1 VFNHTQFFKPDAKI
15 TNGPSFGRVT
25 RAIDPKL
32 FQLALRLSFSRNL
45 PAMAGRM
52 NDKTE
57 AGLLCVVLLRS
68 STIALDPE
76 RKVVTAKS
84 CNTRPSP
91 ARWHFTA
98 QSN

>member
-1 VFNHTQFFKPDAKI
+1 
-15 TNGPSFGRVT
+15 
-25 RAIDPKL
+25 
-32 FQLALRLSFSRNL
+32 
-45 PAMAGRM
+45 MAGRM

-76 RKVVTAKS
+76 RKVVTAKG

>member
-1 VFNHTQFFKPDAKI
+1 
-15 TNGPSFGRVT
+15 
-25 RAIDPKL
+25 
-32 FQLALRLSFSRNL
+32 
-45 PAMAGRM
+45 MAGRM

-57 AGLLCVVLLRS
+57 TGLLCVVLLRS

-84 CNTRPSP
+84 RNTRPSP